1 MQVQDNATDMRIL
14 VVEDEKKL
22 AAYIKMGLEENHFA
36 VDVSFDGEE
45 GLFMLNTNE
54 YDLVI
59 LDVMLPKKNGLEILQ
74 EARSSGKKM
83 PILLLTAKDAVE
95 DKARGLD
102 LGADDYL
109 VKPFSFIEL
118 IARIRALIRRGKVH
132 YQTGLAVADL
142 VLDVA
147 THRFYRDGQP
157 IDVTNKEFALLEFFM
172 RNPNTVLTRTQI
184 AEHVWDYNFDSL
196 TNIIDVFVHRVRNKV
211 DKDRTNKLIHTIKGV
226 GYVMSEE
233 EP

>member
-1 MQVQDNATDMRIL
+1 MRIL

-22 AAYIKMGLEENHFA
+22 ATYIKKGLEENHFA

-59 LDVMLPKKNGLEILQ
+59 LDILLPKKDGLEILR
-74 EARSSGKKM
+74 EIRKNGKCM

-95 DKARGLD
+95 DKALGLD

-118 IARIRALIRRGKVH
+118 TARIRALIRRGKIH
-132 YQTGLAVADL
+132 YQTRLTVADL
-142 VLDVA
+142 SLDVA
-147 THRFYRDGQP
+147 AHRLHRNGQP
-157 IDVTNKEFALLEFFM
+157 VDLTNKEFALLEFFM
-172 RNPNTVLTRTQI
+172 RNLNTVLTRTQI

-196 TNIIDVFVHRVRNKV
+196 TNVIDVFVNRVRNKI

-226 GYVMSEE
+226 GYLMREE
-233 EP
+233 KS

>member
-1 MQVQDNATDMRIL
+1 MRIL
-14 VVEDEKKL
+14 IVEDEKKL
-22 AAYIKMGLEENHFA
+22 AAYIKKGLEENHFA
-36 VDVSFDGEE
+36 ADVCFDGED
-45 GLFMLNTNE
+45 GLFMLKANE
-54 YDLVI
+54 YDIVI
-59 LDVMLPKKNGLEILQ
+59 LDVLLPKKNGLDILR
-74 EARSSGKKM
+74 EARTSGKKM

-118 IARIRALIRRGKVH
+118 IARIRALIRRGKVY

-147 THRFYRDGQP
+147 THRFSRDGQP
-157 IDVTNKEFALLEFFM
+157 IDLTNKEFALLEFFM

-196 TNIIDVFVHRVRNKV
+196 TNVIDVFVNRVRNKI
-211 DKDRTNKLIHTIKGV
+211 DRDRTNKLIHTIKGV

-233 EP
+233 RP

>member
-1 MQVQDNATDMRIL
+1 MRIL

-22 AAYIKMGLEENHFA
+22 ATYIKKGLEENHFA

-59 LDVMLPKKNGLEILQ
+59 LDILLPKKDGLEILR
-74 EARSSGKKM
+74 EIRKNGKCM

-95 DKARGLD
+95 DKALGLD

-118 IARIRALIRRGKVH
+118 TARIRALIRRGKIH
-132 YQTGLAVADL
+132 YQTRLTVADL
-142 VLDVA
+142 SLDVA
-147 THRFYRDGQP
+147 AHRLHLNGQP
-157 IDVTNKEFALLEFFM
+157 VDLTNKEFALLEFFM
-172 RNPNTVLTRTQI
+172 RNLNTVLTRTQI

-196 TNIIDVFVHRVRNKV
+196 TNVIDVFVNRVRNKI

-226 GYVMSEE
+226 GYLMREE
-233 EP
+233 KS

>member
-1 MQVQDNATDMRIL
+1 MRIL

-22 AAYIKMGLEENHFA
+22 ATYIKKGLEENHFA
-36 VDVSFDGEE
+36 VDVSHDGEE
-45 GLFMLNTNE
+45 GLFMLDTNE
-54 YDLVI
+54 YDLVVLDI
-59 LDVMLPKKNGLEILQ
+59 LLPKKNGLEILQ
-74 EARSSGKKM
+74 QVRKNGKDM

-118 IARIRALIRRGKVH
+118 TARIRALIRRGKVR
-132 YQTGLAVADL
+132 YQTELTVADL
-142 VLDVA
+142 SLDVA
-147 THRFYRDGQP
+147 AHRLYRNGQP
-157 IDVTNKEFALLEFFM
+157 VDLTNKEFALLEFFM
-172 RNPNTVLTRTQI
+172 RNLNTVLTRTQI

-196 TNIIDVFVHRVRNKV
+196 TNVIDVFVNRVRNKI
-211 DKDRTNKLIHTIKGV
+211 DKDRANKLIHTIKGV

-233 EP
+233 KP

>member
-1 MQVQDNATDMRIL
+1 MRIL

-22 AAYIKMGLEENHFA
+22 ATYIKKGLEENHFA
-36 VDVSFDGEE
+36 VDVSYDGEE

-59 LDVMLPKKNGLEILQ
+59 LDILLPKKDGLEILR
-74 EARSSGKKM
+74 EIRKNGKCM

-95 DKARGLD
+95 DKALGLD

-118 IARIRALIRRGKVH
+118 TARIRALIRRGKIH
-132 YQTGLAVADL
+132 YQTRLTVADL
-142 VLDVA
+142 SLDVA
-147 THRFYRDGQP
+147 AHRLHRNGQP
-157 IDVTNKEFALLEFFM
+157 VDLTNKEFALLEFFM

-196 TNIIDVFVHRVRNKV
+196 TNVIDVFVNRVRNKI
-211 DKDRTNKLIHTIKGV
+211 DKGRTNKLIHTIKGV
-226 GYVMSEE
+226 GYLMREE
-233 EP
+233 KS

>member
-1 MQVQDNATDMRIL
+1 MRIL

-22 AAYIKMGLEENHFA
+22 AAYIKKGLEENHFA
-36 VDVSFDGEE
+36 ADVSNDGED

-59 LDVMLPKKNGLEILQ
+59 LDILLPGKNGLEIVR
-74 EARSSGKKM
+74 EARKNGKKM
-83 PILLLTAKDAVE
+83 PVILLTAKDAVE

-118 IARIRALIRRGKVH
+118 MARIRALLRRGKVN
-132 YQTGLAVADL
+132 YQIQLTVADL
-142 VLDVA
+142 MLDMA
-147 THRFYRDGQP
+147 AHRLYRNGQP
-157 IDVTNKEFALLEFFM
+157 IDLTNKEFALLEFFM
-172 RNPNTVLTRTQI
+172 RNLNTVLTRTQI

-196 TNIIDVFVHRVRNKV
+196 TNVIDVFVNRLRNKI
-211 DKDRTNKLIHTIKGV
+211 DKDRVHKLIHTIKGV
-226 GYVMSEE
+226 GYIMKDEK
-233 EP
+233 P